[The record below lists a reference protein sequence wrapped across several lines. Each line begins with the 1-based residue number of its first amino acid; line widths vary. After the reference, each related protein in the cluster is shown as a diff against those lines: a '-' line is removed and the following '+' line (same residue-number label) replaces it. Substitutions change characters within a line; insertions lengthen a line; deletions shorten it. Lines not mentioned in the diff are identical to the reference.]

1 MLLAGSPA
9 VCARAVDHRPTTRLE
24 LHAVQEADK
33 ALAQA
38 KQQQQSAAED
48 LMAVR
53 ARAQEDNKAAE
64 DEAHKLQLQRN
75 YKARLI
81 WPHRMLL
88 RRPTRCSQQTHALGV
103 EVSQCT
109 CPRHGRG

>member
-1 MLLAGSPA
+1 MLLAASPA
-9 VCARAVDHRPTTRLE
+9 VCARAVDHRPTTRLG

-64 DEAHKLQLQRN
+64 DEAHKLRLAAAAARAARDIAVQQAEQLN
-75 YKARLI
+75 LETALARE
-81 WPHRMLL
+81 R
-88 RRPTRCSQQTHALGV
+88 
-103 EVSQCT
+103 
-109 CPRHGRG
+109 